1 MEVFGLIG
9 MSLGSMGFIFGM
21 MGVKAINQVAQ
32 LRKEHEALEKKLIEA
47 GVLKDAPVP
56 EQE

>member
-1 MEVFGLIG
+1 
-9 MSLGSMGFIFGM
+9 MSLGSMGFIFAM
-21 MGVKAINQVAQ
+21 MGVNAMNQVTQ
-32 LRKEHEALEKKLIEA
+32 LRKEHEALAYKLIEA